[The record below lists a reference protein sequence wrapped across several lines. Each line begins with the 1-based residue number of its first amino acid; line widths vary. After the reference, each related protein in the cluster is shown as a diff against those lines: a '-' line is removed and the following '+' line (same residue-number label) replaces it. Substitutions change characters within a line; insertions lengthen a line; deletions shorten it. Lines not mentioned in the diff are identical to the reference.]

1 MLFSSEPG
9 RSAAV
14 RLLAGDRWQHARQM
28 LGETLATTDANY
40 ESHGD
45 LIASG
50 MQSVGEGARAA
61 YVLRE
66 LKQNIE
72 SSY

>member
-1 MLFSSEPG
+1 
-9 RSAAV
+9 
-14 RLLAGDRWQHARQM
+14 M
-28 LGETLATTDANY
+28 LGEILATTDANY

-50 MQSVGEGARAA
+50 MQSVGEDARDA